1 MERLEAKKI
10 HGQTYWYYSK
20 WGWVDGRCRRLWQK
34 YLGKP
39 EDIAAAV
46 HGGGPEPLHAEIFQ
60 WGLPSALWTECCQSK
75 VVEETDKRCPKRAQ
89 GLSVG
94 QYLAIAAINRAIS
107 PKSKRSMWE
116 WLSQTVLLRHI
127 PQACR
132 GALASQRF
140 WDHMTRI
147 DCDEALSIWK
157 RILKR
162 TVQTNGIDLSTISY
176 DGTNFYTFINTFNT
190 RCNIAKRGKNK
201 QGRANLRQI
210 SYALFCSADGHMP
223 LFYDVYEGNRN
234 DAKEFPIILR
244 RFYDFLNEIAEE
256 AHQTP
261 KITLIFDKGNNSEG
275 NFALID
281 SLQLSYV
288 GSVKLDDHKDLA
300 QLSNKDPRLVPCC
313 SEKMEETKAMRV
325 AKKVYGKQRT
335 LVVTY
340 NQNLFD
346 TQWLTIQN
354 DIEKAIE
361 KLSIL
366 RQRLEDRANGVI
378 KGGRPPTK
386 QSIEKQCKEA
396 LKRQHMKHLIKTTV
410 TLRADGIPRLSY
422 DLDSQ
427 ALDVLA
433 QTCLGKNII
442 ITDREDWDNETI
454 ISAYRSQFMIE
465 DVFKEMKD
473 RRTGSWWPLH
483 HWTDS
488 KIRVHGLYC
497 AIALLL
503 RALAFRRVRQAGI
516 NLSMSR
522 FLSELDQIREV
533 VNIYPKKR
541 GQKEHR
547 TQTVLTATSDLQQRL
562 MKILGLGKDENSLLG

>member
-1 MERLEAKKI
+1 MR
-10 HGQTYWYYSK
+10 
-20 WGWVDGRCRRLWQK
+20 
-34 YLGKP
+34 
-39 EDIAAAV
+39 
-46 HGGGPEPLHAEIFQ
+46 
-60 WGLPSALWTECCQSK
+60 
-75 VVEETDKRCPKRAQ
+75 
-89 GLSVG
+89 
-94 QYLAIAAINRAIS
+94 
-107 PKSKRSMWE
+107 
-116 WLSQTVLLRHI
+116 
-127 PQACR
+127 
-132 GALASQRF
+132 
-140 WDHMTRI
+140 
-147 DCDEALSIWK
+147 
-157 RILKR
+157 
-162 TVQTNGIDLSTISY
+162 
-176 DGTNFYTFINTFNT
+176 
-190 RCNIAKRGKNK
+190 
-201 QGRANLRQI
+201 
-210 SYALFCSADGHMP
+210 

-234 DAKEFPIILR
+234 DAKEFPIILK
-244 RFYDFLNEIAEE
+244 RFCDVLNEIAEE

-261 KITLIFDKGNNSEG
+261 KITLIFDKGNDSEG